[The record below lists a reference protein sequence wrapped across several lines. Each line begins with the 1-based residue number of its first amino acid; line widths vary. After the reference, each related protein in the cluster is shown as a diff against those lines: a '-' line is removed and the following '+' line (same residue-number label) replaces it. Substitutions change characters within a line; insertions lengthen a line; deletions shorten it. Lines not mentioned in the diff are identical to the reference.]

1 MASTTSG
8 TTSFNLDVD
17 EIIKKAYK
25 PIGGEIT
32 SGEDINSA
40 RVNLNLIL
48 IELQNK
54 NIPLNK
60 IDTESITI
68 VDGTQEYTLSSGVSD
83 VLKLTLKDTV
93 NDFETTLDRYS
104 LKEFHDITKKE
115 LEANRPTCYVTERLN
130 NAVTV
135 KFWPIPN
142 LSNQYTAEA
151 LVSKRVEDVTASYQ
165 KIDLPYR
172 YLPLIT
178 RWLSYELSLDA
189 KGIDINLRNELK
201 RNYEETKEITFEED
215 RERTDFYLVPAG
227 VSGF

>member
-8 TTSFNLDVD
+8 STGFNLDVD
-17 EIIKKAYK
+17 DIIKKAYK
-25 PIGGEIT
+25 PLGGEPT

-40 RVNLNLIL
+40 RVALNLIL
-48 IELQNK
+48 IELQNR

-68 VDGTQEYTLSSGVSD
+68 VDGTNEYTLSSTVSD

-93 NDFETTLDRYS
+93 SDFETVLDRYS
-104 LKEFHDITKKE
+104 LKEFHAITKKE
-115 LEANRPTCYVTERLN
+115 LEANRPVCYTTERANSL
-130 NAVTV
+130 VTI

-142 LSNQYTAEA
+142 LSSQYTAEA
-151 LVSKRVEDVTASYQ
+151 LVVKRVEDVTASYQ

-172 YLPLIT
+172 YLPLIV

-189 KGIDINLRNELK
+189 KGIDPNLRNELK
-201 RNYEETKEITFEED
+201 RNFEETKESTFEED
-215 RERTDFYLVPAG
+215 RERADFIVVPAG